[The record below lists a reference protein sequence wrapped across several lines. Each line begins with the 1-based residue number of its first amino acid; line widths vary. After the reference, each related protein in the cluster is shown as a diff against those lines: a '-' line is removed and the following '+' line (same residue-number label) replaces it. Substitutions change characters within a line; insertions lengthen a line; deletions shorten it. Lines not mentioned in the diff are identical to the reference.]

1 MREQDIQ
8 KMYREDVKTL
18 NIIILI

>member
-8 KMYREDVKTL
+8 KMYREDVKT
-18 NIIILI
+18 